1 MGARKVNTEIGKC
14 GRIVMEYFDEL
25 TSLFE
30 SDDADLFIP
39 KPKRHVASADD
50 HLIDSFSKITLF
62 VRNFGRMPLAN
73 AEDLN
78 EAILGTQLNTIRA
91 DKKKSEA
98 LEVYDDLGL
107 LEIEKAPETLD
118 DLFSDDT
125 GLFCDEK
132 GIFDIAK
139 LPQIKR
145 VVENSG
151 EYARREL
158 VENFGNTYKHLF
170 VDQQSLLADGARK
183 LTPFYS
189 IDQLLPGNFYVY
201 DGLMCFVPE
210 FGEVERKAGGYSQ
223 QRIIVI
229 YENGTQSNMYKRS
242 LAQRLYEG
250 GAVVVDA
257 DYDGSLDEDETVGRI
272 YVLESLSEDEKV
284 KMVKNL
290 YKIGVTTG
298 SVVNRVKNAT
308 VDPTYL
314 MAPVHILEEYRL
326 TGEYNPQKVE
336 ALIHKIFGHVKVDL
350 EITDK
355 DGSRYTPSEWY
366 SVPLSAIIEAID
378 LLSKGEIVDYHYDND
393 LQQMVLNK
401 E

>member
-1 MGARKVNTEIGKC
+1 
-14 GRIVMEYFDEL
+14 MEYFDEL
-25 TSLFE
+25 TLLFE
-30 SDDADLFIP
+30 SDDADLFKP
-39 KPKRHVASADD
+39 KPRRHVASADD
-50 HLIDSFSKITLF
+50 HLIESFGKITLF
-62 VRNFGRMPLAN
+62 VRSFGRMPLAH
-73 AEDLN
+73 AEALD
-78 EAILGTQLNTIRA
+78 EAILGTQLNAIRA
-91 DKKKSEA
+91 DKKKSET
-98 LEVYDDLGL
+98 LEIYDELGL
-107 LEIEKAPETLD
+107 LELEKAPETLD
-118 DLFSDDT
+118 DLFSNDT
-125 GLFCDEK
+125 GLFGDEK
-132 GIFDIAK
+132 GIFDVAK

-158 VENFGNTYKHLF
+158 VENFEKTFKHLF
-170 VDQQSLLADGARK
+170 VNQQNLLADGTRK

-210 FGEVERKAGGYSQ
+210 FGKVERKAGGYSQ
-223 QRIIVI
+223 QRILVI

-272 YVLESLSEDEKV
+272 YVLGSLSEDEKV

-298 SVVNRVKNAT
+298 SVVNRIKNAMT
-308 VDPTYL
+308 DPTYL

-336 ALIHKIFGHVKVDL
+336 ALIHKIFGNVKVDL

-355 DGSRYTPSEWY
+355 DGLRYTPSEWY
-366 SVPLSAIIEAID
+366 SASLSAIIEAIE
-378 LLSKGEIVDYHYDND
+378 LISTKEIVDYIYDAD
-393 LQQMVLNK
+393 QGKMVLKNGND
-401 E
+401 